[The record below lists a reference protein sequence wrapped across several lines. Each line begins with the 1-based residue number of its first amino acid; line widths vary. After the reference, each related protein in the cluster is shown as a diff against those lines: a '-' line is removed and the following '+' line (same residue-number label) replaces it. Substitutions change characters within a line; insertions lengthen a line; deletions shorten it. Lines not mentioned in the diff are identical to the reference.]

1 MARASRRAHWRDA
14 RLDNVH
20 LEPRKVLAH
29 CQARHVPPLRP
40 FSYDQGP
47 ENHVPLGA
55 RDIALR
61 RACRRRRTAGTRGTG
76 AGHPPAALRAEA
88 DRSSFSGARLPHA
101 RHGEPAGGASRR
113 SATRHRRA
121 ASRSGGATSAE
132 RDGRPLERRTQC
144 PVGFWSVTVAEGRGR
159 LLWPDWDPMVI
170 ADADADAAP
179 DTAAALGSG
188 NDSELGHGLGN
199 APLASDASST
209 TV

>member
-55 RDIALR
+55 RDIAHR
-61 RACRRRRTAGTRGTG
+61 WAHRRRLKPGARRTG
-76 AGHPPAALRAEA
+76 AGAPPVALRATA
-88 DRSSFSGARLPHA
+88 GRVSFGGVRLPHA
-101 RHGEPAGGASRR
+101 RHGEPSGGASRTNAP
-113 SATRHRRA
+113 SHRRA

-188 NDSELGHGLGN
+188 NDNELGHGLGN
-199 APLASDASST
+199 APLASDARST